1 MSAFS
6 RDIGKVPTNSAVF
19 SSTSSLFI
27 CSITASLI
35 LSDWS
40 SSYQRLNAQDAN
52 DVCGWTSPSV
62 GGTAN
67 TGESRAVVAY
77 FMKYGF

>member
-6 RDIGKVPTNSAVF
+6 RDIGKVPTNSAGF

-35 LSDWS
+35 LSDW